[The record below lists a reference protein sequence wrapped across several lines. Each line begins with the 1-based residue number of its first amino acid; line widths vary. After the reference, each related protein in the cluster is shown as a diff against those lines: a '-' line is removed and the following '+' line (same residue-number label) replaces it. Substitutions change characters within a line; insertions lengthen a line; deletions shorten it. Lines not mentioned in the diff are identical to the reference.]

1 MKHWT
6 AAARTGSNSG
16 PRRPLPVVA
25 AWSAVLVLLA
35 AAAAARWQPVQEEL
49 LVREVEVLIE
59 APREAAVARRSLEEN
74 GLLVEEDGTPRTL
87 ANVARLSPGERWR
100 VVVFLD
106 SVLAAPEL
114 IAAGAMTAAVAAEE
128 LAALGTVE
136 VVAADPSPRV
146 LLPATGDR
154 EAIAATLAEAAA
166 AALREMRA
174 RPEPGPA
181 GAALTPERA
190 AGARRQSDRLLA
202 WLARRG
208 TGVPRLLVLVTDGT
222 TLSPAGM
229 NYAAGASA
237 VPPPP
242 EKLWVDSVAETARSL
257 GALGWTVAVLAPR
270 AEALRLSALPEA
282 DSDRYRRKGRE
293 ELMQGAPTDT
303 VNLTAISQLLSGRG
317 DFSPGLAVGDAV
329 DLRRPGL
336 RPLAAE
342 TGGAVLGRDGELEIL
357 IERLRRR
364 WLLAYQSPSPRDGR
378 QHRVRVRAVA
388 DGRELEGQRWTG
400 SALESVTAAR
410 LRLLLAG
417 EMPADDSDLEVAAHR
432 DGDEVVLDVKA
443 AKDEGA
449 ESDLR
454 LAAAYV
460 TPEGGYQVV
469 IRERGAAA
477 AGSWRLPIPHTAGKL
492 AVALENV
499 RLETWAGALVTIPER
514 SLPPPPVP

>member
-1 MKHWT
+1 M
-6 AAARTGSNSG
+6 SF
-16 PRRPLPVVA
+16 
-25 AWSAVLVLLA
+25 AVLVTLA
-35 AAAAARWQPVQEEL
+35 AAAAARWQPLQEEL
-49 LVREVEVLIE
+49 LVREVEVLVE
-59 APREAAVARRSLEEN
+59 APREAVVARRAVEAD
-74 GLLVEEDGTPRTL
+74 GLLVEEDGAPRTL
-87 ANVARLSPGERWR
+87 ANVARLSPGERWQ

-106 SVLAAPEL
+106 HVLAAPEL
-114 IAAGAMTAAVAAEE
+114 VAAGALTAALAAEE

-136 VVAADPSPRV
+136 VVAGDPSPRV

-154 EAIAATLAEAAA
+154 EAIAAALAEAAA
-166 AALREMRA
+166 AALRAMRVQ
-174 RPEPGPA
+174 PPPGP
-181 GAALTPERA
+181 GGALTPEQA
-190 AGARRQSDRLLA
+190 AGARRQGDRLLA

-222 TLSPAGM
+222 TLSPAAM
-229 NYAAGASA
+229 NYAAGAGA
-237 VPPPP
+237 EPPAA
-242 EKLWVDSVAETARSL
+242 ERLWVDAIAETARSL

-270 AEALRLSALPEA
+270 AEALRLSALPER
-282 DSDRYRRKGRE
+282 DSDRHQREGRE
-293 ELMQGAPTDT
+293 ELMQGAPIDS
-303 VNLTAISQLLSGRG
+303 VNLSGIFQLLSGRK

-342 TGGAVLGRDGELEIL
+342 TGGAVLGRQGELEIL
-357 IERLRRR
+357 LERLRRR

-400 SALESVTAAR
+400 SALESVTQAR

-417 EMPADDSDLEVAAHR
+417 EMPADDGDLEVAIHR
-432 DGDEVVLDVKA
+432 DGDEVVLEARA
-443 AKDEGA
+443 AQGA
-449 ESDLR
+449 GPAADLR

-460 TPEGGYQVV
+460 TPAGGYRVA

-499 RLETWAGALVTIPER
+499 RLETWAGALASIPER
-514 SLPPPPVP
+514 PPPPPPVP